1 MKRFHIESY
10 DYDNSYIQQIIYL
23 ENEIKINYNEKLLKY
38 IEKFKILLNK
48 FETINEKTLQYN
60 FLFSKLDYLYEIFRN
75 NYQIHLPTKTNIESI
90 RSTLNTL
97 RKTATK
103 EIQNFEIIK
112 NDLVRKLD
120 VLKKKEELKQRT
132 KITSIT
138 QVNISR

>member
-75 NYQIHLPTKTNIESI
+75 NYQIHLPTKTNIEFI